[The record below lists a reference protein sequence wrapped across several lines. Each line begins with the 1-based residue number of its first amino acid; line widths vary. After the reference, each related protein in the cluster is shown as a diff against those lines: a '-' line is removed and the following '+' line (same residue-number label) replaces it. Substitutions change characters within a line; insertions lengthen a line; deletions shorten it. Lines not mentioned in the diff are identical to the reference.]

1 MTRKI
6 LEVKEIKRVL
16 MEKEVKDLFDLDL
29 YLGNDGTS
37 SFGVGDRDGGGD
49 GLTLE

>member
-29 YLGNDGTS
+29 DLGNDG
-37 SFGVGDRDGGGD
+37 SFGVGDRDRDGD